1 MTTTVR
7 RLAPAVAAAVMFAGF
22 MALGIWQIERRAW
35 KHELIERVEQRVH
48 APPVAAPGPE
58 AWLQVSAARDEYRHV
73 RVSGT
78 WLHDAEALVQAST
91 ELGAGWWVLTPLRQA
106 DGTIVIVNRGFVAT
120 QRRDPAKRAAGD
132 PTGEDRIDG
141 LLRIS
146 ELGGG
151 FLRRNDPAAE
161 RWFSRDVA
169 AIAAA
174 RRLDRVAPYFIDAER
189 APSISAEAPIG
200 GLTVVEFRDNHLAY
214 AITWFALAAMVP
226 AATVIAL
233 REGRRRDP
241 GDGHVG

>member
-1 MTTTVR
+1 LTGLR
-7 RLAPAVAAAVMFAGF
+7 RYALAAAAAVLFSGLN
-22 MALGIWQIERRAW
+22 ALGLWQLERRAW

-48 APPVAAPGPE
+48 APPVAPPGPE
-58 AWLQVSAARDEYRHV
+58 EWPLVSAARDEYRHV

-106 DGTIVIVNRGFVAT
+106 DGTIVIVNRGFVAP
-120 QRRDPAKRAAGD
+120 QRRDRTTRAAGN
-132 PTGEDRIDG
+132 PTGEGQIVG

-146 ELGGG
+146 EPGGG
-151 FLRRNDPAAE
+151 FLRHNDPAAE

-174 RRLDRVAPYFIDAER
+174 RRLDRVAPFFIDAER
-189 APSISAEAPIG
+189 APSIGEEAPIG

-214 AITWFALAAMVP
+214 AITWFALAAMVV
-226 AATVIAL
+226 AGTVIVV
-233 REGRRRDP
+233 REGRQRAR
-241 GDGHVG
+241 